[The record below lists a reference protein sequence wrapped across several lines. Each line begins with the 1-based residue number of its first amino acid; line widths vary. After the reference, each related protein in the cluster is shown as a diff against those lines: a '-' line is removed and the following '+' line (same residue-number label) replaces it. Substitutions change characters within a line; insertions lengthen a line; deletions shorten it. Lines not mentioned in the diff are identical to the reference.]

1 MTEKNFWV
9 LLRTSMKKL
18 KMYRVE
24 NRVMKGM
31 PDVHYIRDGESGWVE
46 LKYMKSWPK
55 TRMSTGLKLNQ
66 SLWLKE
72 YNEHK
77 GQCWVL
83 IRVGRDFIGLIH
95 GRDAKRLF
103 DRPSRKDFFEMLSY
117 KKMGN
122 MNKSDWDDLQDVMT
136 SASTSMQNKS
146 KQSPQESRL

>member
-1 MTEKNFWV
+1 MSEKNFWV
-9 LLRTSMKKL
+9 LLRTSMKKM

-31 PDVHYIRDGESGWVE
+31 PDVHYIQDGQSGWIE
-46 LKYMKSWPK
+46 LKYLKSWPK
-55 TRMSTGLKLNQ
+55 TRMSIGLRLNQ

-72 YNEHK
+72 YDEHK

-83 IRVGRDFIGLIH
+83 IRVGRDFVGLIH

-103 DRPSRKDFFEMLSY
+103 DRPSRKDFFDMMSY

-122 MNKSDWDDLQDVMT
+122 MKKEDWDELQDT
-136 SASTSMQNKS
+136 IIYSSAQRQSKS
-146 KQSPQESRL
+146 NQSLQQL

>member
-1 MTEKNFWV
+1 MSEKNFWV

-31 PDVHYIRDGESGWVE
+31 PDVHYIRDGQSGWIE
-46 LKYMKSWPK
+46 LKYLKSWPK
-55 TRMSTGLKLNQ
+55 TRMSTGLRLNQ

-83 IRVGRDFIGLIH
+83 IRIGRDFVGLIH

-103 DRPSRKDFFEMLSY
+103 DRPSRKDFFSMLSY

-122 MNKSDWDDLQDVMT
+122 MKKEDWSELQDTITTACLDDEVSERQT
-136 SASTSMQNKS
+136 LQVSQ
-146 KQSPQESRL
+146 